1 MSRATAFL
9 NRVLLLL
16 ALATILGGW
25 QSQTSPQPAFSAA
38 TSTSISAIQPPSSA
52 YRFPAGQTF
61 AYSVDWRLFTAGTT
75 AVRFD
80 TINEQQRVTANAD
93 SIGAVALL
101 YHVHDHI
108 ESSFDP
114 KNNCTLSL
122 TKHTEEGFRRVET
135 SVRYDYD
142 RRKSVLDE
150 KNLRANNEKHEE
162 NDIPGCVTDVISA
175 VYYVA
180 SQPLT
185 VGQKL
190 LFPVNDGG
198 KTAEVQVDVE
208 GREQIKAPY
217 GTFKTVRVSAQAL
230 SGPQKGKGK
239 IWMWYSDDDRRIP
252 VQMRAKMFWGTLI
265 FHLTRVS
272 NQAAARAAL
281 ATR

>member
-1 MSRATAFL
+1 MHKRTSASRILPLTLILLTTMFAWQPQSPPQSVPGATPS
-9 NRVLLLL
+9 N
-16 ALATILGGW
+16 TI
-25 QSQTSPQPAFSAA
+25 P
-38 TSTSISAIQPPSSA
+38 AIQPPSSA
-52 YRFPAGQTF
+52 YHFPAGQTF

-80 TINEQQRVTANAD
+80 SVNEQQRVTANAD
-93 SIGAVALL
+93 SVGAVALL

-135 SVRYDYD
+135 TVHYDYD

-180 SQPLT
+180 SQPLN

-252 VQMRAKMFWGTLI
+252 LQMRAKMFWGTLT

-272 NQAAARAAL
+272 TQSPARAAL
-281 ATR
+281 ATK

>member
-1 MSRATAFL
+1 MSRAPAFI
-9 NRVLLLL
+9 NGILLTL
-16 ALATILGGW
+16 AATLVLGGW
-25 QSQTSPQPAFSAA
+25 QTPAPSPSLSAA
-38 TSTSISAIQPPSSA
+38 TPSAVPAIQPPSSG

-61 AYSVDWRLFTAGTT
+61 TYSVDWRLFTAGTT

-80 TINEQQRVTANAD
+80 SVGEEQRINAD
-93 SIGAVALL
+93 ADSVGAVALL
-101 YHVHDHI
+101 YHVHDRI

-135 SVRYDYD
+135 TVHYDYD
-142 RRKSVLDE
+142 RKKSVLDE
-150 KNLRANNEKHEE
+150 KNLRANNQKHEE

-198 KTAEVQVDVE
+198 KTAEVQVEVE

-217 GTFKTVRVSAQAL
+217 GAFKTVRVSAQAL
-230 SGPQKGKGK
+230 SGPQKGKGR
-239 IWMWYSDDDRRIP
+239 IWMWYSDDDRRLPI
-252 VQMRAKMFWGTLI
+252 QMRAKMFWGTLT
-265 FHLTRVS
+265 FHLTQVS
-272 NQAAARAAL
+272 SQPPARAAL
-281 ATR
+281 IVP

>member
-9 NRVLLLL
+9 NRVFVLLPL
-16 ALATILGGW
+16 AVILGGW
-25 QSQTSPQPAFSAA
+25 QTQPSPQPALPAA
-38 TSTSISAIQPPSSA
+38 TSTTIPAIQPPSA
-52 YRFPAGQTF
+52 DYHFPAGHTF
-61 AYSVDWRLFTAGTT
+61 TYSVDWRLFTAGTT

-80 TINEQQRVTANAD
+80 SVNGEQKVTANAD
-93 SIGAVALL
+93 SVGAVALL

-122 TKHTEEGFRRVET
+122 TKHTEEGFRRVDT
-135 SVRYDYD
+135 TVHYDYD
-142 RRKSVLDE
+142 RKKSVLDE

-185 VGQKL
+185 IGQKL

-198 KTAEVQVDVE
+198 KTAEVRVDVE
-208 GREQIKAPY
+208 GREQVKAPY
-217 GTFKTVRVSAQAL
+217 GTFKTVRAPPRSA
-230 SGPQKGKGK
+230 
-239 IWMWYSDDDRRIP
+239 M
-252 VQMRAKMFWGTLI
+252 
-265 FHLTRVS
+265 
-272 NQAAARAAL
+272 ARAVPAL
-281 ATR
+281 

>member
-1 MSRATAFL
+1 MSRAAAFINGTFL
-9 NRVLLLL
+9 TL
-16 ALATILGGW
+16 AAILVLGGW
-25 QSQTSPQPAFSAA
+25 QTQAPSPPLSAA
-38 TSTSISAIQPPSSA
+38 TPSTAPAIQPPSSG

-61 AYSVDWRLFTAGTT
+61 SYSVDWRLFTAGTT

-80 TINEQQRVTANAD
+80 SVSDQQRITAAAD
-93 SIGAVALL
+93 SVGAVALL
-101 YHVHDHI
+101 YHVHDRI
-108 ESSFDP
+108 ESAFDP

-135 SVRYDYD
+135 TVRYDYD
-142 RRKSVLDE
+142 RKKSVLDE
-150 KNLRANNEKHEE
+150 KNLRANNQKHEE

-180 SQPLT
+180 SQPLN

-208 GREQIKAPY
+208 GREQIKSPY
-217 GTFKTVRVSAQAL
+217 GAFKTVRVSAQAL

-239 IWMWYSDDDRRIP
+239 IWMWYSDDDRRLPI
-252 VQMRAKMFWGTLI
+252 QMRAKMFWGTLT
-265 FHLTRVS
+265 FHLTQVTSQSPARAV
-272 NQAAARAAL
+272 AAAR
-281 ATR
+281 